1 MASPMASE
9 WRGTS
14 DHNVTETAFDAVKC
28 KLSAVTLGYFQDPFL
43 RFYVDKPTRRIPLIH
58 RGYYLR
64 HIAITRCVELFLS
77 HCKVLRRSVVYT
89 LLLNDIS
96 MALMTADAMSP
107 RVNIVSLGAG
117 FDTLFFR
124 LLEQRKFA
132 GMVSFTEVDC
142 DAIVSAKTKLLNDP
156 VIRVGLFPKDIG
168 DLMVMTSSASDEVA
182 WQCHVPSG
190 SYSLIACD
198 LGDIPRLEATMNA
211 VGVER
216 SLPTLMLG
224 ECVLSYLAPE
234 KGTKLLQWLAETF
247 SCSSIALYDPIGLE
261 ASDDGNIANAR
272 SQPKNQPDAFGSTL
286 KRYFAVKGCAL
297 RGARGYQT
305 AADHSRR
312 LLARAHWKRC
322 AILDMNGVFA
332 ACTTAEEKHRL
343 ALLEPFDEYADW
355 MLCNAHY
362 AIYLADNCKDQDKD
376 GFEWTTCFVPHMQQH
391 QYLLTGSVAPQQK
404 REELSETVII
414 RSFQR
419 DDLATVRSL
428 FESTHLDLSKRS
440 RAVSQF
446 VANRLRG
453 PSGDMFDVYQAFQ
466 TPNSAGVTT
475 SGFWVA
481 EIGGEVLGC
490 VGVRPFVTFASQQPN
505 SEEESQSAELCRLSV
520 APAVRRRGVASALV
534 RAVEAFA
541 VSCGAFNEIRLDTID
556 VMEAAQ
562 HLYRALGYVE
572 QPDNEKQYSSFKLV
586 HFQKTL

>member
-1 MASPMASE
+1 MASPTTSE

-14 DHNVTETAFDAVKC
+14 DHNVTETAFDAAKC
-28 KLSAVTLGYFQDPFL
+28 KFSAVTLGYFQDPFL
-43 RFYVDKPTRRIPLIH
+43 HFFVDKPTRRIPLIH

-64 HIAITRCVELFLS
+64 HTVITRYATS
-77 HCKVLRRSVVYT
+77 SR
-89 LLLNDIS
+89 I
-96 MALMTADAMSP
+96 
-107 RVNIVSLGAG
+107 NIVSLGAG

-124 LLEQRKFA
+124 LLEQQKFA

-142 DAIVSAKTKLLNDP
+142 DAIASAKTKLLNDP
-156 VIRVGLFPKDIG
+156 VIRAGLFPKDIG
-168 DLMVMTSSASDEVA
+168 NLMVVTSPAADDVA
-182 WQCHVPSG
+182 WQCRVPSG

-198 LGDIPRLEATMNA
+198 LGDIQRLKTALHAT
-211 VGVER
+211 GVER

-247 SCSSIALYDPIGLE
+247 SCSSIAVYDPIGLQ
-261 ASDDGNIANAR
+261 ASDGSDIASA
-272 SQPKNQPDAFGSTL
+272 STQPKKQPDAFGSTL
-286 KRYFAVKGCAL
+286 QRYFAVKGCAL

-322 AILDMNGVFA
+322 SILDMNGVFA
-332 ACTTAEEKHRL
+332 ACTTAEEKRRL
-343 ALLEPFDEYADW
+343 ALLEPFDEYPDW

-362 AIYLADNCKDQDKD
+362 AIYLAGNCKDQDKD
-376 GFEWTTCFVPHMQQH
+376 SFKWATCFVPHMQQH

-404 REELSETVII
+404 REGLFETVII

-419 DDLATVRSL
+419 DDLAAVRSL
-428 FESTHLDLSKRS
+428 FENTHLDLSKRS
-440 RAVSQF
+440 RAVCQF

-466 TPNSAGVTT
+466 TPNSAGVTM

-481 EIGGEVLGC
+481 EVDGEILGC
-490 VGVRPFVTFASQQPN
+490 VGVRPLVTLASQQPN
-505 SEEESQSAELCRLSV
+505 SEEEGLSAELCRLSV
-520 APAVRRRGVASALV
+520 DPAVRRRGVASALV

-541 VSCGAFNEIRLDTID
+541 VSCGVFTKICLDTIE